1 MQLNKY
7 MAHCG
12 VASRRG
18 AVEPIK
24 NGKVKV
30 NGRIVYEPGFQV
42 TPGEDQVMF
51 RGRILAAP
59 KAFRYVLLNKPAG
72 TLTTMDDDLDR
83 KTVIEFIPPGPRV
96 VPVGRLDYDTTGVL
110 LLTNDGDLAY
120 RLAHPSYQVD
130 KIYRAWVK
138 GVVTQETIAK
148 LHKGVH
154 LIGGPKVSGDAKVV
168 GNKEDKKTRLEIKI
182 HEGRKHQ
189 VKRMLKAVGH
199 PVDKLERVLFAGLTV
214 KAMPRGGCREL
225 SAGEVRKLYKMVG
238 LKINSTK
245 KESR

>member
-7 MAHCG
+7 LAYCG

-24 NGKVKV
+24 AGKVRV
-30 NGRIVYEPGFQV
+30 NGRVICEPGFKV
-42 TPGEDQVMF
+42 VVGEDEVRY

-59 KAFRYVLLNKPAG
+59 NQFRYVLLNKPAS
-72 TLTTMDDDLDR
+72 TMTTMDDDRDR
-83 KTVIEFIPPGPRV
+83 KTVIDLIPPGPRIF
-96 VPVGRLDYDTTGVL
+96 PVGRLDYDTTGAL

-120 RLAHPSYQVD
+120 RLAHPRYQVD

-138 GVVTQETIAK
+138 GVVTQETIEK
-148 LHKGVH
+148 LHRGVH

-168 GNKEDKKTRLEIKI
+168 GNKENKKTRVEIKI

-214 KAMPRGGCREL
+214 KAMPRGGSREL
-225 SAGEVRKLYKMVG
+225 SPGEVRKLYNMVG
-238 LKINSTK
+238 LKINVGK
-245 KESR
+245 KES